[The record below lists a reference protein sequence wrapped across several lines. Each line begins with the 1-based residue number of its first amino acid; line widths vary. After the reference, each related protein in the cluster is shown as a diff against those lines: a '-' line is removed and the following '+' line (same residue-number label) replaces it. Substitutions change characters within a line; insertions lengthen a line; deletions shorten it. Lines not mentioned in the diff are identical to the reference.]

1 MANERTFLLT
11 AVEPVATATWR
22 LRLSG
27 DTTGLRRAGQFV
39 MLSVPGFYLRRPISV
54 CDCEPGL
61 LTLIVKVMGEGTAE
75 LVFLAPG
82 TPLQLLCGL
91 GNGFDIEA
99 TPRDKEAMIIGGGVG
114 VAPLLLLCKQL
125 READRH
131 VTAVLGFNTRA
142 DIFLERELEAAGAD
156 VIVATA
162 DGTAGCQGFVTD
174 AIRMCVLKSDYFYA
188 CGPSPMLHAVY
199 KATRVEGE
207 LSFEER
213 MGCGFGAC
221 MGCSIQTRN
230 GSRRVCKDGP
240 VFLKS
245 DLLWE

>member
-39 MLSVPGFYLRRPISV
+39 MVSVPGRYLRRPISV

-61 LTLIVKVMGEGTAE
+61 LTLIVKVLGEGTAE
-75 LVFLAPG
+75 LVSLAPG

-188 CGPSPMLHAVY
+188 CGPRPMLKAVCQQLRQ
-199 KATRVEGE
+199 AGE
-207 LSFEER
+207 VSTEER
-213 MGCGFGAC
+213 MGCGAGIC
-221 MGCSIQTRN
+221 YGCTCQTTAGPKRT
-230 GSRRVCKDGP
+230 CKEGP
-240 VFLKS
+240 VFKKEELV
-245 DLLWE
+245 W